1 METSVSLADL
11 FESLDAPLANNRWS
25 WGSVRADG
33 TVFLRVWQDGTA
45 RKDGKLLVQVTHLE
59 KYGDGRGRDNLGY
72 AERLAHVDMIRNGAR
87 CYLVMCLAQDPSVH
101 DAPRV
106 IKSFNSKDLFVGGPL
121 HEIDGDSWVEIVD
134 RVPVS
139 AVA

>member
-1 METSVSLADL
+1 MSLTDF
-11 FESLDAPLANNRWS
+11 FESLGAPLANNRWS
-25 WGSVRADG
+25 WGAVREDG
-33 TVFLRVWQDGTA
+33 CVFLRVWQDGTS

-72 AERLAHVDMIRNGAR
+72 AERLGHVDMIRKGAKS
-87 CYLVMCLAQDPSVH
+87 YLVMCLAQDPSVH
-101 DAPRV
+101 DSPRV

-134 RVPVS
+134 RVQVS